1 MGGLLLREILKVVVA
16 ERLQN
21 TGHFIYMCRYA
32 LKNEEYNSSF
42 YSYSMR
48 YGNNKWLGVP
58 EFRC

>member
-1 MGGLLLREILKVVVA
+1 MPA
-16 ERLQN
+16 
-21 TGHFIYMCRYA
+21 TFIFMCRCA